1 MTPQR
6 IDTDGY
12 IWRALRVRP
21 SLPASPAEFIVVDE
35 LREMGLNA
43 YCPRG
48 ARWLI
53 WESHHKRARPRTV
66 REFPVF
72 SRYVFCGL
80 RDGEVVR
87 RDSRRGIQGV
97 LESGGRQLSIPPAAI
112 RFLNDRELAGEW
124 DSTQSWRE
132 KSPFK
137 PGDEV
142 TIGGDGPL
150 AGFTGTV
157 NLLSSEYAIKILV
170 DAFGRKTE
178 ITIEACQLILNCA
191 KGRNVDMRRPR
202 IA

>member
-6 IDTDGY
+6 IETEGY
-12 IWRALRVRP
+12 CWHALRVRP
-21 SLPASPAEFIVVDE
+21 SLPAAPAEFTIVSE
-35 LREMGLNA
+35 LRQMGLNA

-53 WESHHKRARPRTV
+53 WESHHKRARPKTV

-80 RDGEVVR
+80 LDGQVVR
-87 RDSRRGIQGV
+87 RDTRMGIQGV
-97 LESGGRQLSIPPAAI
+97 LESGGKQLSIPPAAV
-112 RFLNDRELAGEW
+112 RFINDRELAGEW

-142 TIGGDGPL
+142 TIVAGPF
-150 AGFTGTV
+150 AGFQATV
-157 NLLSSEYAIKILV
+157 SALASEYAIKILIDV
-170 DAFGRKTE
+170 FGRKTPM
-178 ITIEACQLILNCA
+178 TIETCQTILDCA
-191 KGRNVDMRRPR
+191 KGQSL
-202 IA
+202 